1 MSNALSYLLGN
12 YFFNSF
18 ASIKLIEQLILGL
31 LQVRDVNLTQLAL
44 TIKGNEQASRYKK
57 LQRFFAKFELSYTA
71 LAKLLIKLA
80 GIDSDKWLL
89 ALDRTNWK
97 FGQLDI
103 NILVL
108 SICHKGIAIPIM
120 WDMLPKGGTSNSF
133 ERQELI
139 ERFIKLFGVEKI
151 LGLLGDREFIG
162 DIWFKFLS
170 EKAVPFYIRIKE
182 NLTIGRAE
190 KELVT
195 ANHLVKKLKN
205 GEYKLLKGKRYLGK
219 NYAGP
224 KVSIAALRNDKG
236 ELVIIATNDKPYV
249 ALNLYKRRWEI
260 ETLFGCLKTRGFN
273 FENTHMVHLDR
284 ISKLLGLLSIAFVF
298 AHIVGEWQHSIKPI
312 KLKKHG
318 RRAISL
324 FRYGL
329 DYLRRIFLNTQ
340 KMLTALQEILD
351 SFIRPLLAYL
361 PRIILC

>member
-44 TIKGNEQASRYKK
+44 TIRGNEQTSRYKK

-71 LAKLLIKLA
+71 LARLIVKLA

-97 FGQLDI
+97 FGQLNI

-108 SICHKGIAIPIM
+108 SICRKGIAVGIM
-120 WDMLPKGGTSNSF
+120 WDMLPKGGASNSF
-133 ERQELI
+133 ERQQLI
-139 ERFIKLFGVEKI
+139 ARFIKLFGVEKI

-162 DIWFKFLS
+162 DIWLKFLS
-170 EKAVPFYIRIKE
+170 ENSVPFYIRIKE
-182 NLTIGRAE
+182 NLTIDRAE
-190 KELVT
+190 NELVT
-195 ANHLVKKLKN
+195 ANNLVKKLKN
-205 GEYKLLKGKRYLGK
+205 EEYKVLKGKRYLGK
-219 NYAGP
+219 SYAAP
-224 KVSIAALRNDKG
+224 IVSVAALRNDKG
-236 ELVIIATNDKPYV
+236 ELVIIDTNDKPHE
-249 ALNLYKRRWEI
+249 ALNIYKRRWEI

-284 ISKLLGLLSIAFVF
+284 ISKLLGLLAITFVF
-298 AHIVGEWQHSIKPI
+298 AHLVGEWQHSIKPI

-324 FRYGL
+324 FRYCL
-329 DYLRRIFLNTQ
+329 DYLQRIFLNTS
-340 KMLTALQEILD
+340 KMVTELEEIID
-351 SFIRPLLAYL
+351 RFIRPLLAYL
-361 PRIILC
+361 PRIIIC